1 MDSSIPDSQR
11 MGRTFQD
18 TDSGD
23 RSRWV
28 WRRQAPLTSP
38 HRSRS
43 LDVMLRSGL
52 LNPHL
57 LSLLARVRHTNRLVI
72 ADSMFPAWPGIETV
86 DLSLVYG
93 IPTVPQVVEAIVA
106 NWKAGPVW
114 MASEFND
121 HNDTAVRAEFLSAFG
136 GTPVLWEPHLA
147 LKARV
152 PGAVGLIR
160 TGERRIYTNVVLES
174 A

>member
-1 MDSSIPDSQR
+1 ML
-11 MGRTFQD
+11 
-18 TDSGD
+18 
-23 RSRWV
+23 
-28 WRRQAPLTSP
+28 APAGSNPVFESP
-38 HRSRS
+38 PPWHLLNGRS
-43 LDVMLRSGL
+43 LDFAARRSFSPDMLRSGI

-93 IPTVPQVVEAIVA
+93 IPTVPQVVAAIVA

-121 HNDTAVRAEFLSAFG
+121 HNDAAVRTEFVSAFG
-136 GTPVLWEPHLA
+136 DTPVIWEPHLA

-152 PGAVGLIR
+152 PGAV
-160 TGERRIYTNVVLES
+160 V
-174 A
+174 

>member
-1 MDSSIPDSQR
+1 
-11 MGRTFQD
+11 
-18 TDSGD
+18 
-23 RSRWV
+23 
-28 WRRQAPLTSP
+28 
-38 HRSRS
+38 
-43 LDVMLRSGL
+43 
-52 LNPHL
+52 
-57 LSLLARVRHTNRLVI
+57 
-72 ADSMFPAWPGIETV
+72 MFPAWPGIETV

-93 IPTVPQVVEAIVA
+93 IPTVPQVVAAIVA

-114 MASEFND
+114 MASEFHD
-121 HNDTAVRAEFLSAFG
+121 HNDPAVREEFVSAFG
-136 GTPVLWEPHLA
+136 DTPVIWEPHLA

>member
-1 MDSSIPDSQR
+1 MIR
-11 MGRTFQD
+11 G
-18 TDSGD
+18 GI
-23 RSRWV
+23 
-28 WRRQAPLTSP
+28 
-38 HRSRS
+38 
-43 LDVMLRSGL
+43 

-57 LSLLARVRHTNRLVI
+57 LFLLARVRHTNRLVI

-93 IPTVPQVVEAIVA
+93 IPTVPQVVEAILTH
-106 NWKAGPVW
+106 WKAGPVW
-114 MASEFND
+114 MASEFHE
-121 HNDTAVRAEFLSAFG
+121 HNEPAVRAEFVSAFG
-136 GTPVLWEPHLA
+136 GSPVQWEPHLA

>member
-1 MDSSIPDSQR
+1 MTS
-11 MGRTFQD
+11 TH
-18 TDSGD
+18 SG
-23 RSRWV
+23 
-28 WRRQAPLTSP
+28 
-38 HRSRS
+38 RS
-43 LDVMLRSGL
+43 LNSMLRSGI

-86 DLSLVYG
+86 DLALVYG
-93 IPTVPQVVEAIVA
+93 IPTVPQVVAAIVA

-114 MASEFND
+114 MASEFHD
-121 HNDTAVRAEFLSAFG
+121 HNDDAVRTEFLSAFG
-136 GTPVLWEPHLA
+136 GTPVIWEPHLA

-152 PGAVGLIR
+152 PGAVGLVR
-160 TGERRIYTNVVLES
+160 TGEQRIYTNVVLES

>member
-1 MDSSIPDSQR
+1 
-11 MGRTFQD
+11 MG
-18 TDSGD
+18 G
-23 RSRWV
+23 
-28 WRRQAPLTSP
+28 PLTSL
-38 HRSRS
+38 HGGRS
-43 LDVMLRSGL
+43 LQTMLRSGI

-86 DLSLVYG
+86 DLALVYG
-93 IPTVPQVVEAIVA
+93 IPTVPQVVAAIVA
-106 NWKAGPVW
+106 NWKAGHVW
-114 MASEFND
+114 MASEFHD
-121 HNDTAVRAEFLSAFG
+121 HNDAAVRTEFLSAFG
-136 GTPVLWEPHLA
+136 DTPVIWEPHLA

-160 TGERRIYTNVVLES
+160 TGEQRIYTNVVLES

>member
-1 MDSSIPDSQR
+1 M
-11 MGRTFQD
+11 
-18 TDSGD
+18 
-23 RSRWV
+23 
-28 WRRQAPLTSP
+28 TSLEVG
-38 HRSRS
+38 RS
-43 LDVMLRSGL
+43 LSFMLLSGI

-106 NWKAGPVW
+106 NWKAGPIW
-114 MASEFND
+114 MASEFHD
-121 HNDTAVRAEFLSAFG
+121 HNDPAVRAEFQSAFG
-136 GTPVLWEPHLA
+136 GTPVIWEPHLA

-152 PGAVGLIR
+152 PGAIGLIR

-174 A
+174 T